1 MPTTTTATPS
11 LSNET
16 ISMIAKQHLQSTT
29 ERIDENKE
37 NITLIWFDPDIESHI
52 DTETTIER
60 LREINDYVLFYT
72 ELNQC
77 RTRIQSIHN
86 EKIFL
91 IISDTQ
97 ASKLLPSIM
106 NLPQIDSIFIFRTDK
121 TEDKNFTNE
130 YVKIVGV
137 YEDLD
142 SLYLS
147 LEEQVKF
154 VEKQLETF
162 HIFDQFQ
169 KSIGNLPK
177 QSAEFFWFQIL
188 KNTIDRFPQNLNSKT
203 QALDICRSYYRGN
216 SKQLKEIDDFEN
228 NYQSNSA
235 IQWYANKSFVYKL
248 ISKALRSED
257 INQLYNFR
265 FFLRDLTKNLARE
278 HHKLIESPEKTLTV
292 YRGMRLSSEELN
304 KFKEN
309 QGKIISTDGYLCT
322 TRRRDKA
329 LAFATKPTE
338 YSNILPIVFEI
349 QCDIQQLGNQI
360 IFADIA
366 EFSEHSSEREVLF
379 DLDSGFRLES
389 VEQDD
394 DQVWIIKMNV
404 STDAQTSTHD
414 YIEDTGRETDKKTK
428 GIIFGQLMCQADHYD
443 KSQRYFEQ
451 LLVYPNDEDI
461 AWLEFNLGYVAQY
474 KGDLK
479 RARDLYDQ
487 AYDRMMHANP
497 PRIQD
502 SAYALSSIGTVLE
515 TQGKYDESRQFY
527 ERALKIRETFYPADH
542 PDIALSL
549 RNIGS
554 LLYKR
559 QKYPEALVFLQQALK
574 IQEKYYPAI
583 HPEIAY
589 SLNLV
594 GKVLLK
600 QGKNSDSLKLSQ
612 QALKIQDKY
621 YPDDHRDKIECL
633 NNIAASYVKL
643 KVPRMALV
651 NYKRALAI
659 QEKNL
664 PIGHPDRASKCGY
677 VVLILLIYWISE
689 AIPVPVTSLLPLI
702 LFPLTGILKASD
714 VASNYFKASKCGYV
728 VLILLIYWIS
738 EAIPVP
744 VTSLLPLIL
753 FPLTGILK
761 ASDVASNY
769 FKDTASLFFGS
780 VTLAY
785 AIQRVNLHR
794 RAALFILT
802 VVGSSTKWIMAG
814 LMTTTCLISMWINN
828 AASTS
833 IMLPVAL
840 AIADEYEQHTNNL
853 GNASEHSIVTING
866 LTPANVKDESTEQEQ
881 KVSSNDII
889 KLRKG
894 LILCVAYSSVYG
906 GLSTI
911 VGSAAT
917 VFLKGYVDEWKEGVV
932 AILFLSAIL
941 LWITRDLA
949 GNGSG
954 WGSLMPRNAVSN
966 GTVALLMAVLTMIL
980 PNEKPRLKD
989 WKYNPIIPWIDLS
1002 KNYPWGTLLM
1012 LGAGLSIAQ
1021 AFQVY

>member
-16 ISMIAKQHLQSTT
+16 ISMIAKQHLESAT

-106 NLPQIDSIFIFRTDK
+106 NLPQIDSIFIFCTDK

-292 YRGMRLSSEELN
+292 YRGMRLSYEELN

-474 KGDLK
+474 KGDLT

-714 VASNYFKASKCGYV
+714 VASNYFK
-728 VLILLIYWIS
+728 
-738 EAIPVP
+738 
-744 VTSLLPLIL
+744 
-753 FPLTGILK
+753 
-761 ASDVASNY
+761 
-769 FKDTASLFFGS
+769 DTASLFFGS

-814 LMTTTCLISMWINN
+814 LMITTCLISMWINN

-840 AIADEYEQHTNNL
+840 AIADEYEQHTNSL

-917 VFLKGYVDEWKEGVV
+917 VFLKGYVDEQYANTNFRLTFLNYLLLTLPTVVLMMISCWLWLQIRFNYHGWKEGVV
-932 AILFLSAIL
+932 AILFLSAIV

-980 PNEKPRLKD
+980 PNEKPHLND